1 MNRDEKLQDGER
13 NSTIS
18 DADIVSVRTARRTF
32 LRMAGASLLGAT
44 AAAAGAASLAHD
56 FPKGNSDTNETVNA
70 DLKAVDSDQRNSKA
84 VDNDRSRLRDVR
96 RSSDSD

>member
-1 MNRDEKLQDGER
+1 MNRDEKLQDGNR

-44 AAAAGAASLAHD
+44 ATAAGAASLAHD
-56 FPKGNSDTNETVNA
+56 FPKGNSDSDETVNA